1 MKPGSVFRGLSYKSC
16 IDRTRAPHSV
26 TARAFLRK
34 EKDID
39 GLSVFDNE
47 DSCRKLNIYGIA
59 EVATEEVERFENP
72 VDGLQLAVRYNDPGD
87 PCHLVI
93 ENLPFHH
100 LHEQKAELLGGNL
113 ARMAILRWEK

>member
-1 MKPGSVFRGLSYKSC
+1 MQPRSVFRGLSNRSC
-16 IDRTRAPHSV
+16 IDRNAVPHSV

-47 DSCRKLNIYGIA
+47 NSCKKLNIYGIA
-59 EVATEEVERFENP
+59 EIATEEVERFENP

-93 ENLPFHH
+93 EN
-100 LHEQKAELLGGNL
+100 
-113 ARMAILRWEK
+113 